1 MYQKSIVFT
10 LALLFI
16 ANVFA
21 QEKRTIKVIVPDASD
36 EVYITGNQDVL
47 GSWDPGTVKMK
58 KVSDFEREVVVDITY
73 PAEFK
78 FTKGQWENEG
88 IVNTLEDNPN
98 QKLENSDSRNIF
110 MIKGWANDPNA
121 KALGLDYDIKNF
133 KSEYLGAERTIKIVL
148 PKNYDPAKKYPVFY
162 TTDAGWNIFS
172 VVKNY
177 MANLPLEEYKLMPE
191 SILVGIVHGST
202 NGRSNRNDDLD
213 VYYGE
218 SGKKF
223 KDFVFKEL
231 VPYINTTY
239 STSDFNVMIGH
250 SNGAEYNHF
259 LLLEEENPFRGFIS
273 FSTNF
278 FATDVRQ
285 EIGELMNN
293 YTGKNLYYFVA
304 NATSDSPDRIEAG
317 NDYEKLYG
325 GNTNPNFHFKKNTYE
340 ANHNSVVPLALVDGI
355 RFVFKDY
362 RNLKNY
368 TNLAAY
374 RDHYLKDME
383 AHYGLKEAYA
393 ITDMEPVLTDILEGK
408 KKDELEVLL
417 AFIEDHKL
425 WHLPKM
431 KEAAGLDGANK
442 GNFYFMV
449 EDYKK
454 SAESYTLA
462 FDQIQTFL
470 PPVIYLANFEK
481 AITAFKKIQDH
492 DGLMELMLKTKAYL
506 NTTTDLD
513 LEPKRVKYYH
523 LFFNYHIAKLANE
536 QGMQSKEVEDALA
549 YCIENY
555 QENKIFT
562 MEELQALQ

>member
-1 MYQKSIVFT
+1 MNQKTIVFA

-16 ANVFA
+16 ANVIA
-21 QEKRTIKVIVPDASD
+21 QEKRTIKVIVPDQSD
-36 EVYITGNQDVL
+36 EVYITGNQDAL
-47 GSWDPGTVKMK
+47 GNWDPGAVKMNRI
-58 KVSDFEREVVVDITY
+58 SDFEREVVLDISY
-73 PAEFK
+73 PVEFK
-78 FTKGQWENEG
+78 FTKGKWDNEG
-88 IVNTLEDNPN
+88 IVNDLENNPN

-110 MIKGWANDPNA
+110 FIKGWANDSNA
-121 KALGLDYDIKNF
+121 GALGLDYTIKNF
-133 KSEYLGAERTIKIVL
+133 KSEYLEAERMIKIVL

-177 MANLPLEEYKLMPE
+177 MANLALEEYKLMPE

-202 NGRSNRNDDLD
+202 NDRSNRNDDLD
-213 VYYGE
+213 VYYQE

-273 FSTNF
+273 LSTNF
-278 FATDVRQ
+278 YARDVRK
-285 EIGELMNN
+285 EIGDLMNN
-293 YTGKNLYYFVA
+293 YTGKNLNYFVA

-317 NDYEKLYG
+317 NDYEKLYE

-340 ANHNSVVPLALVDGI
+340 ANHNSVVPLALIDGI
-355 RFVFKDY
+355 QFIFKDY

-368 TNLAAY
+368 ANLAAY
-374 RDHYLKDME
+374 KDHYLEDMR
-383 AHYGLKEAYA
+383 ANYGIKEAYS
-393 ITDMEPVLTDILEGK
+393 ITDMDPVFTDIMKGK

-417 AFIEDHKL
+417 KFVEDEKL
-425 WHLPKM
+425 WKFPKM
-431 KEAAGLDGANK
+431 KEAGGFDGANK
-442 GNFYFMV
+442 GNFYYIV

-462 FDQIQTFL
+462 FDQIHTFL
-470 PPVIYLANFEK
+470 PPVIYLANFDK
-481 AITAFKKIQDH
+481 AITAFNKIQDY
-492 DGLMELMLKTKAYL
+492 DGLMDLMLKTKAYL
-506 NTTTDLD
+506 NTTAD
-513 LEPKRVKYYH
+513 LEPKSIKYYQ
-523 LFFNYHIAKLANE
+523 LYFNYHIAKLANE
-536 QGMQSKEVEDALA
+536 QGVQPKEGEAALT
-549 YCIENY
+549 YCAENY
-555 QENKIFT
+555 KKNKIFT
-562 MEELQALQ
+562 MEELEALQ